1 MCSSAAEAGNL
12 ELLKWLRAEGCPWN
26 EQVFTAAVIG
36 GTAKLE
42 RYFNKEGVVR
52 FIPQRKA
59 PEGMEIEVL
68 EWLHDNRCPFDELTL
83 DAIFTSENIKIP
95 KWFLAKNPP
104 GHAFLN
110 ADTYFNA
117 MIAITGN
124 PELIKLLKEKGY
136 PWNTETFVVAVAT
149 GNLELIKWLKA
160 EGCPVVLNAQ
170 MFTDAVATGNLE
182 LAEWLKAE
190 GCPWDIE
197 AFKMA
202 VATINIPFLDW
213 LDKNGYFGDIVD
225 DLGSIAHDTIRAAH
239 DNRNIKITEWIRNN
253 LYRDPD

>member
-1 MCSSAAEAGNL
+1 
-12 ELLKWLRAEGCPWN
+12 
-26 EQVFTAAVIG
+26 
-36 GTAKLE
+36 
-42 RYFNKEGVVR
+42 
-52 FIPQRKA
+52 
-59 PEGMEIEVL
+59 
-68 EWLHDNRCPFDELTL
+68 
-83 DAIFTSENIKIP
+83 
-95 KWFLAKNPP
+95 
-104 GHAFLN
+104 
-110 ADTYFNA
+110 
-117 MIAITGN
+117 
-124 PELIKLLKEKGY
+124 LLKEKGY